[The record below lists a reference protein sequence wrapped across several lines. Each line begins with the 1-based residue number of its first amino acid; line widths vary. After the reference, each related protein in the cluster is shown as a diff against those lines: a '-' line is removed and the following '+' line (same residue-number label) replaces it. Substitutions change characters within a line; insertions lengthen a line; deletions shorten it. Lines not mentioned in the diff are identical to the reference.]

1 MVWLKLITQ
10 VLCEKLERKSVMA
23 DNRIKLDIGDL
34 MISHP
39 LRDTVGVVVEVEEDF
54 YKTNYGPQARYII
67 YNMKT
72 EQMESYP
79 LSAIELDWMPPQAHW
94 SKVDS

>member
-1 MVWLKLITQ
+1 
-10 VLCEKLERKSVMA
+10 MA
-23 DNRIKLDIGDL
+23 DNRIKLGIGDL

-54 YKTNYGPQARYII
+54 YKTNYGTQARYII

-72 EQMESYP
+72 EQMECYP

-94 SKVDS
+94 SKINED

>member
-1 MVWLKLITQ
+1 MV
-10 VLCEKLERKSVMA
+10 

-34 MISHP
+34 LLAHP
-39 LRDTVGVVVEVEEDF
+39 LRDAVGVVVEVEEDF
-54 YKTNYGPQARYII
+54 YKTSYGPQARYII

-94 SKVDS
+94 SKVDSY